1 MAIEHVHADLVIHYG
16 DACMSF
22 VKDIPVYYAF
32 EHASIDV
39 DCLVE
44 AVRGKFGGT
53 KKSVWY

>member
-1 MAIEHVHADLVIHYG
+1 
-16 DACMSF
+16 MSF

-44 AVRGKFGGT
+44 AVRGNFGGT